1 MNDESLVERIKR
13 RALFRRAE
21 LAPNRY
27 VRFEKNV
34 ERQLQR
40 LSDQASVEGAELVRI
55 LIDEAL
61 ERRGLQPIE
70 AAARAT
76 APGGRGPKANA
87 GLSAGR
93 RLGAQAAE
101 VELMPA

>member
-27 VRFEKNV
+27 VRFEKSV
-34 ERQLQR
+34 ERQLQK
-40 LSDQASVEGAELVRI
+40 LSNQTSVEGAELVRI

-70 AAARAT
+70 AASRGAAKS
-76 APGGRGPKANA
+76 GKGPKAPA
-87 GLSAGR
+87 GV
-93 RLGAQAAE
+93 QYVPIE
-101 VELMPA
+101 ELMPA